1 MKLSPNA
8 PALENQQGAELIT
21 QIDLSND
28 TEGRQKYRLRFFV
41 GYTQYGDEFL
51 TDSFEEAKMEQHK
64 LWRELLSNIDLFQQN
79 W

>member
-1 MKLSPNA
+1 MKLLPNA
-8 PALENQQGAELIT
+8 PALASQQGAELIT

-41 GYTQYGDEFL
+41 GDTQFGNEFL
-51 TDSFEEAKMEQHK
+51 ADSLEEAKMEQYK
-64 LWRELLSNIDLFQQN
+64 LWRELLSSIDLFQQN